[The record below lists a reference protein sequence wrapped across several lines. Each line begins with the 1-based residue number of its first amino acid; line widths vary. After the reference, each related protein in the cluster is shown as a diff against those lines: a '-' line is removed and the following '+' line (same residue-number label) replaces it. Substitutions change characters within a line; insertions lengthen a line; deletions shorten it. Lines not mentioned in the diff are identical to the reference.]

1 MESRFS
7 LQVVC
12 GPFWD
17 NASCVP
23 PTEAG
28 HEAVFPCMTMFA
40 GSLYNTQGEINWPLR
55 RTLDHLMPTSKFKV
69 PIKSQ
74 LSPKT
79 QVLEVPNF
87 GHNSYEHDSIVN
99 VRTYARAWPIRLEA

>member
-1 MESRFS
+1 M
-7 LQVVC
+7 QVVC

-40 GSLYNTQGEINWPLR
+40 GSLYSARGETNVSLH
-55 RTLDHLMPTSKFKV
+55 TTSEHKYHKYFLNIQK
-69 PIKSQ
+69 
-74 LSPKT
+74 
-79 QVLEVPNF
+79 VLETKSRF
-87 GHNSYEHDSIVN
+87 
-99 VRTYARAWPIRLEA
+99 VR

>member
-1 MESRFS
+1 M
-7 LQVVC
+7 QVVC

-40 GSLYNTQGEINWPLR
+40 GSLYSARGETNVSLHTTSALR
-55 RTLDHLMPTSKFKV
+55 NMAAQMSQIFPEHT
-69 PIKSQ
+69 KSVGDQ
-74 LSPKT
+74 ISFCQIMRVGTADGTGRGLSGQTTPPASSWSRNP
-79 QVLEVPNF
+79 E
-87 GHNSYEHDSIVN
+87 
-99 VRTYARAWPIRLEA
+99 

>member
-1 MESRFS
+1 MVYEDWESYNIPDVMDDWAPNGVFS

-40 GSLYNTQGEINWPLR
+40 GSLYNTRGETNVALH
-55 RTLDHLMPTSKFKV
+55 TASEHCDSKNISQIF
-69 PIKSQ
+69 PERIKKCWETESC
-74 LSPKT
+74 
-79 QVLEVPNF
+79 F
-87 GHNSYEHDSIVN
+87 
-99 VRTYARAWPIRLEA
+99 IR